1 MEQLFSML
9 NDLQHLSPALSERL
23 SSVLMEM
30 KIKKKEY
37 LVREGQ
43 ISSNVYF
50 VQKGL
55 IRAYYINEEG
65 EEITNWFMKEGD
77 VIFSVESFLE
87 QAPSE
92 EYIMALEDLD
102 LLYISHHELQSIYKE
117 LSEFNYHGRVLTEK
131 YYMLSIRRERSLKKK
146 TPMER
151 YQLLLEQE
159 PHLLTRAPLQYI
171 ATYLGMTPEKLSKIR
186 ANTATPAPSANSPRY
201 DSRH

>member
-1 MEQLFSML
+1 ML
-9 NDLQHLSPALSERL
+9 NYLQHLSPELSERL

-30 KIKKKEY
+30 KVKKKEY

-55 IRAYYINEEG
+55 MRAYYINEEG
-65 EEITNWFMKEGD
+65 EEITNWFMKEVD

-87 QAPSE
+87 QTPSE

-102 LLYISHHELQSIYKE
+102 LLYISHRELQSIYKE

-186 ANTATPAPSANSPRY
+186 ANNNY
-201 DSRH
+201 LK